1 MTHSANKSSDQRG
14 ALMMEAIAL
23 LGLMTMMSPMVVRQ
37 SSERI
42 TEMEDVTVA
51 AQMKNLKDALA
62 NYMEA
67 KYSDLIPA
75 NTTAEK
81 TGVITPANLRPYLP
95 ASYFDGANLRGNK
108 LLDSDQIKFGYRAN
122 CSEVTTIL
130 YEDNGEIKS
139 KPCKN
144 PNADTGLYTDLT
156 NSCKCERYKLTGV
169 VVGGR
174 ETAIP
179 DKRASRIASMIG
191 ADGGYVR
198 SDEIATAM
206 GLPDNEKRN
215 LIGSQGMWEASPAS
229 FGLGDTEVPSHGGMI
244 VASTAYSAGRSADY
258 LYRKKVSG
266 IPDANS
272 MFTDL
277 DMGGNGAC
285 DATSGDGRCS
295 RINNAGGVEVI
306 AGKLIVR
313 EKHTTPGTNQADGAV
328 GNTYARISL
337 GTDVARMNV
346 SKGVVIRASDSLS
359 AMDAAD
365 NTVKI
370 DSKSKI
376 ISTTTEM
383 ESTATAKITLT
394 AGSTDANKATLTMAN
409 NQTIKMGTG
418 ASSIDMSNTDIN
430 ATGGTNVSVTAT
442 TGDVSVKGKKY
453 VKIDAET
460 NNIEL
465 HANSDI
471 KQTAGNDIVLDATGD
486 IAAGATNITMDATS
500 EAEFTAMGEDN
511 IIKMSGAILIRNKKS
526 DADIQIAANRDAKM
540 YAKRTVYLGA
550 GGSIGEDNNPANQV
564 SVLAL
569 NAKGG
574 DNSGTAVDASDNIL
588 GTERKGGT
596 LAQMKGGLFLNSDIA
611 AGSGEGLFGGLQ
623 IGKGGTNDGIS
634 GGTSTVYLT
643 DRGMAIH
650 RSTAKQ
656 PGFLSGE
663 GAIGPED
670 VVITA
675 KNNNGGGIIAVN
687 AAGANN
693 GTAGTPSVKLIG
705 ETGVIEA
712 SRMVVETVRDSGESD
727 EKKKQKNAVRNL
739 TQISYTDKGIK
750 DTVSRFNV
758 TENGAKT
765 FTQYSG
771 GSTTI
776 RYNEHNDGATSFK
789 IDPAFVSVM
798 NDIRVTSRG
807 GARLSEILPNYITKG
822 IYELHNTYT
831 KGPWPCGNGTTGNP
845 SCVYDMETTINNE
858 DVSMLTCADMGLA
871 SSNQCSLSNGKIHI
885 DLTDGNYVENPNGG
899 LAHPFMG
906 VVPAPGREVSSAS
919 LESSGEAEKMAAY
932 DEGICP
938 DGYTAL
944 IAITPAAFSVGGVWD
959 TIAEWNV
966 DDNDIFV
973 AEGDVNATAN
983 GSGIL
988 QGGNQL
994 GVTNKPIEVNNKTVG
1009 WAIAISTLAYGSN
1022 SSGNLIA
1029 YWNHNATVYVDS
1041 ITAYVTTYCYY
1052 NPGNFYL
1059 PNMKVRGQGIL
1070 TPAENVTEITV
1081 NQDPPSW

>member
-1 MTHSANKSSDQRG
+1 MTHFANKSSDQRG

-81 TGVITPANLRPYLP
+81 TGIITPANLRPYLP

-108 LLDSDQIKFGYRAN
+108 LLDSNQIKFGYRAT
-122 CSEVTTIL
+122 CSEVSLKADGT
-130 YEDNGEIKS
+130 
-139 KPCKN
+139 PCKN
-144 PNADTGLYTDLT
+144 PNAETGLYTDLT
-156 NSCKCERYKLTGV
+156 STCKCERYKLTGV

-206 GLPDNEKRN
+206 GLSDDKKRN

-229 FGLGDTEVPSHGGMI
+229 FGLGDTEVPSHGGLI

-313 EKHTTPGTNQADGAV
+313 EKNTTPGTDQADGAI

-376 ISTTTEM
+376 ISTTNEM

-442 TGDVSVKGKKY
+442 AGDVSVKGQKY

-500 EAEFTAMGEDN
+500 EAEFTAMEENN

-574 DNSGTAVDASDNIL
+574 VDSGTAVDASDNIL
-588 GTERKGGT
+588 GAERKGGT
-596 LAQMKGGLFLNSDIA
+596 LAQMKGGLFLNSDITS
-611 AGSGEGLFGGLQ
+611 GSGEGLFGGLQ
-623 IGKGGTNDGIS
+623 IGKGTSDGIS
-634 GGTSTVYLT
+634 GGSSTVYLT

-650 RSTAKQ
+650 RSTDKQ

-670 VVITA
+670 IVITA
-675 KNNNGGGIIAVN
+675 KNSNGGGIIAVN

-693 GTAGTPSVKLIG
+693 GTAGTPSIKLIG

-712 SRMVVETVRDSGESD
+712 SRMEVTTVRDSSASTATT
-727 EKKKQKNAVRNL
+727 KQKNAVRSL
-739 TQISYTDKGIK
+739 VALKFKDDGTKDDATSVLDARTDKTNG
-750 DTVSRFNV
+750 DT
-758 TENGAKT
+758 T
-765 FTQYSG
+765 FTQNNYSA
-771 GSTTI
+771 SNI
-776 RYNEHNDGATSFK
+776 RYDMHSNAATSFK
-789 IDPAFVSVM
+789 VDPAFVSVM
-798 NDIRVTSRG
+798 NDIRLTSRG

-831 KGPWPCGNGTTGNP
+831 KGPWPCRGSTGCTNDTCP
-845 SCVYDMETTINNE
+845 VCDYDMETTVNGEN
-858 DVSMLTCADMGLA
+858 VSMLTCADMGLGSSGQCTDPT
-871 SSNQCSLSNGKIHI
+871 SSNKKIHI
-885 DLTDGNYVENPNGG
+885 ALKASDYEEGANGG

-906 VVPAPGREVSSAS
+906 VVPAPGREVSTTS
-919 LESSGEAEKMAAY
+919 LESTKTSEKMAAY
-932 DEGICP
+932 DEGACP
-938 DGYTAL
+938 NGYTAL

-994 GVTNKPIEVNNKTVG
+994 GVTNKPIESGGQTLG
-1009 WAIAISTLAYGSN
+1009 WAIAISTLAYGSDA
-1022 SSGNLIA
+1022 SGNLVT

-1052 NPGNFYL
+1052 NPSYFKL
-1059 PNMKVRGQGIL
+1059 PNMKVNGNGL
-1070 TPAENVTEITV
+1070 LAPLESVTDNGST
-1081 NQDPPSW
+1081 W